1 MIEDDFDIKKKV
13 DEVLEKTGTA
23 EQRVA
28 KMDVDELLTCVYSW
42 FVLRYDSNATMQATL
57 RFP

>member
-23 EQRVA
+23 DQRVA
-28 KMDVDELLTCVYSW
+28 KMDVDELLTCVYLW
-42 FVLRYDSNATMQATL
+42 FSSAI
-57 RFP
+57 